1 MGGGRARGPQ
11 GRRGTVTRAVASD
24 RCPGV
29 LRLHEAAD
37 GGLARVRLPGGRID
51 ARGLRGIGDVA
62 ELGNGVIELTS
73 RASLQVRGLDTEA
86 GEQCAAVL
94 AAAGLLPST
103 THERARNVLASPV
116 AGRHPRSLTSTDDL
130 VVELDH
136 AICGTAELEALTGRF
151 LFAVD
156 DGSGL
161 LGSHVPDVAVVASTS
176 ESFAIVEKGVA
187 SSTGVGR
194 PDAIGRALDAARAM
208 MRADPSEP
216 PAGARRLGEPDGLS
230 LGRLAQTDGRVALT
244 MLPRLARLDV
254 STVRRLAELVD
265 EHRTDVRCSVQRTL
279 TLPDLEPR
287 VVETVEGGLRALG
300 LVDDPASGWHGL
312 SACSGLGACVRARH
326 DVRAEAAGRAGERR
340 ADDPLEHWAAC
351 ERRCGRPSGAHIAYT
366 ATSAGIER
374 EVVQ

>member
-1 MGGGRARGPQ
+1 
-11 GRRGTVTRAVASD
+11 VTRAVAD
-24 RCPGV
+24 DLCPGV

-37 GGLARVRLPGGRID
+37 GALARVRLPGGRID
-51 ARGLRGIGDVA
+51 GRGLRGIGDVA

-73 RASLQVRGLDTEA
+73 RASLQVRGLNPEM
-86 GEQCAAVL
+86 GEQCAAIL
-94 AAAGLLPST
+94 AVTGLLPSM
-103 THERARNVLASPV
+103 THERVRNILASPV
-116 AGRHPRSLTSTDDL
+116 AGRHPRSLASIDDL
-130 VVELDH
+130 VVELDR
-136 AICGTAELEALTGRF
+136 AICAAAELGALSGRF

-161 LGSHVPDVAVVASTS
+161 LGSHVPDVALVASTTD
-176 ESFAIVEKGVA
+176 SFAIVEHGIA
-187 SSTGVGR
+187 STHGVGR

-208 MRADPSEP
+208 MRADPPEP
-216 PAGARRLGEPDGLS
+216 PAGARRLGGPGGLG
-230 LGRLAQTDGRVALT
+230 LGRLVQTDGRVALT
-244 MLPRLARLDV
+244 MLPRLGRLDV
-254 STVRRLAELVD
+254 PIVQRLARLVD

-287 VVETVEGGLRALG
+287 VVKTVEGDLRSLG

-340 ADDPLEHWAAC
+340 ADGPLEHWAAC

-366 ATSAGIER
+366 TTAAGIER

>member
-1 MGGGRARGPQ
+1 MGGRALGPC
-11 GRRGTVTRAVASD
+11 GRRETVTRALAND

-37 GGLARVRLPGGRID
+37 GGLARVRLPGGRIN
-51 ARGLRGIGDVA
+51 ARGLRGIADAA

-73 RASLQVRGLDTEA
+73 RASLQVRGLPPEA
-86 GEQCAAVL
+86 SEQCAAIL

-103 THERARNVLASPV
+103 THERARNILASPV
-116 AGRHPRSLTSTDDL
+116 AGRHPQSLASTDDL
-130 VVELDH
+130 VAELDR
-136 AICGTAELEALTGRF
+136 AICAAAELSGLSGRF

-161 LGSHVPDVAVVASTS
+161 IGSHVPDVALVASAADT
-176 ESFAIVEKGVA
+176 FAILE
-187 SSTGVGR
+187 TGVVSTR
-194 PDAIGRALDAARAM
+194 RVRRADVTDRALTAAHAL
-208 MRADPSEP
+208 MRAGP
-216 PAGARRLGEPDGLS
+216 PELAAVARRFGEPVGLG

-244 MLPRLARLDV
+244 MLPCLGRLGV
-254 STVRRLAELVD
+254 PTVHGLAQLVD

-279 TLPDLEPR
+279 TLPDLDAGAVE
-287 VVETVEGGLRALG
+287 VVEGALRALG

-312 SACSGLGACVRARH
+312 SACSGLGACVRAGH
-326 DVRAEAAGRAGERR
+326 DVRAEAVGRAGERC

-351 ERRCGRPSGAHIAYT
+351 DRRCGRPSGPHIAYT
-366 ATSAGIER
+366 ATPAGIER

>member
-1 MGGGRARGPQ
+1 M
-11 GRRGTVTRAVASD
+11 TRALAND

-51 ARGLRGIGDVA
+51 GRGLRGIADVA

-73 RASLQVRGLDTEA
+73 RASVQIRGLDPEA
-86 GEQCAAVL
+86 GERCAAIL
-94 AAAGLLPST
+94 AAAGLLPSM
-103 THERARNVLASPV
+103 THERVRNILASPV
-116 AGRHPRSLTSTDDL
+116 AGRHPRSLASTDDL
-130 VVELDH
+130 VVELDR
-136 AICGTAELEALTGRF
+136 AICAAVGLDALSGRF

-161 LGSHVPDVAVVASTS
+161 LSNHVPEVALVASAAG
-176 ESFAIVEKGVA
+176 SFTIVENGIASTRGVRRA
-187 SSTGVGR
+187 DVT
-194 PDAIGRALDAARAM
+194 GRALDAARAM
-208 MRADPSEP
+208 MRADPPEP
-216 PAGARRLGEPDGLS
+216 PGVARQLGKAVGLG

-244 MLPRLARLDV
+244 VLPRLGRLDVSIMQRLARL
-254 STVRRLAELVD
+254 VD
-265 EHRTDVRCSVQRTL
+265 EHQTDVRCSVQRTL

-287 VVETVEGGLRALG
+287 VVEAVEGGLRALG

-326 DVRAEAAGRAGERR
+326 DVRAEAARRAGERR

-351 ERRCGRPSGAHIAYT
+351 ERCCGRPSGAHIAYT
-366 ATSAGIER
+366 TRPAGIER

>member
-1 MGGGRARGPQ
+1 
-11 GRRGTVTRAVASD
+11 VTRALASD

-51 ARGLRGIGDVA
+51 AHGLLGIGDVA

-73 RASLQVRGLDTEA
+73 RASLQVRGLNPEL
-86 GEQCAAVL
+86 GEQGAAIL

-103 THERARNVLASPV
+103 THERVRNILASPV
-116 AGRHPRSLTSTDDL
+116 AGRHPRSLASTDDL
-130 VVELDH
+130 VFELDR
-136 AICGTAELEALTGRF
+136 AICAADDLGALSGRF

-161 LGSHVPDVAVVASTS
+161 IGSHVPDVALVASTP
-176 ESFAIVEKGVA
+176 ESFAIVENGVA
-187 SSTGVGR
+187 LTHGVGR
-194 PDAIGRALDAARAM
+194 ADAIGRALDAARAM
-208 MRADPSEP
+208 MRADPPEP
-216 PAGARRLGEPDGLS
+216 PAGARRLSEPDGLG

-244 MLPRLARLDV
+244 MLPRLGRLDV
-254 STVRRLAELVD
+254 SIVQRLARLVD
-265 EHRTDVRCSVQRTL
+265 EHRTDVRCAVQRTL
-279 TLPDLEPR
+279 TFPDLEPG
-287 VVETVEGGLRALG
+287 VVEAVEEELRALG

-326 DVRAEAAGRAGERR
+326 DVRAEAAGRVGERR

-366 ATSAGIER
+366 TTPAGIER

>member
-1 MGGGRARGPQ
+1 
-11 GRRGTVTRAVASD
+11 
-24 RCPGV
+24 V

-51 ARGLRGIGDVA
+51 ARGLRGIAEMA

-73 RASLQVRGLDTEA
+73 RASLQVRGLDPEA
-86 GEQCAAVL
+86 GGQCAAIL
-94 AAAGLLPST
+94 AAVGLLPST
-103 THERARNVLASPV
+103 THERVRNILASPV
-116 AGRHPRSLTSTDDL
+116 AGRHPRSLAGIDDL
-130 VVELDH
+130 VVELDR
-136 AICGTAELEALTGRF
+136 AICAADDLGALSGRF

-156 DGSGL
+156 DGAGL

-176 ESFAIVEKGVA
+176 EAFAIVVNGVA
-187 SSTGVGR
+187 SSHGVGR
-194 PDAIGRALDAARAM
+194 ADAIGRALDAARAM
-208 MRADPSEP
+208 MRADPPEP
-216 PAGARRLGEPDGLS
+216 PARARRLGEADGLG

-244 MLPRLARLDV
+244 MLPRLGRLDV
-254 STVRRLAELVD
+254 SIVQRLARLVD

-279 TLPDLEPR
+279 TFPDLEPR
-287 VVETVEGGLRALG
+287 VVETVEENLRALG

-366 ATSAGIER
+366 TTPAGIER